1 MLEFEKIEKID
12 INSKEF
18 PNKLRNI
25 PNPPQQLY
33 CVGDISLLHQA
44 SIGVVGS
51 RKFTMYGKSV
61 ALMIGRR
68 LAQAGIPVV
77 SGLASGIDA
86 YAHQGVVET
95 KGKGIAVL
103 GSGVKMM
110 SPIKNRPLMWE
121 LLEAG
126 GLLLS
131 EYEPER
137 PAEPFTF
144 PERNRIISGLSDS
157 LVVVEA
163 NHNSGA
169 LITAQHA
176 NEQGRQVYA
185 VPGNI
190 NSQFS
195 LGSNLLIRDGATP
208 LIVVDDVIRAMGVEA
223 AISEEVKLAL
233 GEIELMIYNEVRKYN
248 GVTPDRV
255 AAALNMRVAQ
265 VNAIATVL
273 EIKGVLEIY
282 SGKLHLAK
290 PI

>member
-1 MLEFEKIEKID
+1 MLDFEKIERID

-18 PNKLRNI
+18 PDKLRNI

-33 CVGDISLLHQA
+33 CVGDIGLLQKD

-51 RKFTMYGKSV
+51 RKFTMYGKGV
-61 ALMIGRR
+61 AQMVGRR

-86 YAHQGVVET
+86 YAHQGVVEAG
-95 KGKGIAVL
+95 GKGIAVL

-121 LLEAG
+121 LLETG

-137 PAEPFTF
+137 PAEPYTF
-144 PERNRIISGLSDS
+144 PERNRIISGLSHS
-157 LVVVEA
+157 LIVVEA
-163 NHNSGA
+163 NHNSGS

-176 NEQGRQVYA
+176 GEQGRHVYA

-208 LIVVDDVIRAMGVEA
+208 LIVVDDVIRDMGAEV
-223 AISEEVKLAL
+223 AISEEVKMAL
-233 GEIELMIYNEVRKYN
+233 GEVELEIYNEVRKYN

>member
-1 MLEFEKIEKID
+1 MLEFDKIERID

-18 PNKLRNI
+18 PDKLRNI
-25 PNPPQQLY
+25 PNPPQQLF
-33 CVGDISLLHQA
+33 CVGDIGLLHHE

-61 ALMIGRR
+61 AQMIGRR
-68 LAQAGIPVV
+68 LAQSGVPVV

-86 YAHQGVVET
+86 YAHQGVVEAG
-95 KGKGIAVL
+95 GKAIAVL

-144 PERNRIISGLSDS
+144 PERNRIISGLSHS
-157 LVVVEA
+157 LIVVEA

-176 NEQGRQVYA
+176 SEQGRQVYA

-208 LIVVDDVIRAMGVEA
+208 LIVVDDVIRDMGTEVA
-223 AISEEVKLAL
+223 VPEEVNLAL
-233 GEIELMIYNEVRKYN
+233 GEVELKIYNEVRKYN

-282 SGKLHLAK
+282 AGKLHLAK